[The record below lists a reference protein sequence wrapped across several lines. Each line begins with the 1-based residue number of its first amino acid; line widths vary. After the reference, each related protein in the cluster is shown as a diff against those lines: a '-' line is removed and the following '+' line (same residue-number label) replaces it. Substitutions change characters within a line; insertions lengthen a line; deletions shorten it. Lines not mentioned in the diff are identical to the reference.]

1 MQALNDNR
9 LDIIATDHAP
19 HLPGEKAGVYTQSA
33 SGGPMVQHSL
43 IVMLELMEKGQ
54 ITLENIVDKMCHA
67 PADIFHVEERGYL
80 REGYKA
86 DIAIFEKHPWTVKK
100 ENLLYKCGWSPLE
113 EMSFTYRVSMTL
125 VNGQI
130 VYDHGKINGDIRGE
144 MLTFY

>member
-1 MQALNDNR
+1 
-9 LDIIATDHAP
+9 
-19 HLPGEKAGVYTQSA
+19 
-33 SGGPMVQHSL
+33 MVQHSL

-100 ENLLYKCGWSPLE
+100 EN
-113 EMSFTYRVSMTL
+113 FTLQMRLVTSRRNVFYLPGKHDVSERANRVRSR
-125 VNGQI
+125 Q
-130 VYDHGKINGDIRGE
+130 DQW
-144 MLTFY
+144 

>member
-1 MQALNDNR
+1 
-9 LDIIATDHAP
+9 
-19 HLPGEKAGVYTQSA
+19 
-33 SGGPMVQHSL
+33 MVQHSL

-130 VYDHGKINGDIRGE
+130 VYDHGKINGDVRGE